1 MKVLVSGSS
10 GLIGTELLK
19 KLKAAGHQPIRL
31 VRTTPKSD
39 NEFQWSPQEGKI
51 PEGIM
56 EEVDAVVNLN
66 GATTS
71 RIPWTP
77 GYVKKLISS
86 RLLSTRLLVEA
97 INAAKTP
104 PKVFVSG
111 SAEGYYGNGGDRV
124 LTEESPMGTGFMAE
138 LTNDWEQE
146 AKKANIRTVLIR
158 TTLAM
163 SKNAIALKLIKLMI
177 SLLFVKSLG
186 NGKQWW
192 AWITVEDHARAMIHL
207 IGDES
212 AEGPF
217 NFAAPEPATCEQI
230 FAALGK
236 ELRRPNL
243 IRIPAWAM
251 RLTAGAAADQILL
264 TSHKMSAKK
273 LLSTGFEFNHPTI
286 SQAAE
291 YTVR

>member
-19 KLKAAGHQPIRL
+19 QLKAAGHQPIRL

-39 NEFQWSPQEGKI
+39 NEFQWSPQEGEI

-66 GATTS
+66 GATIS
-71 RIPWTP
+71 RIPSTP

-86 RLLSTRLLVEA
+86 RLLSTGLLVEA

-111 SAEGYYGNGGDRV
+111 SAEGYYGNGGDKV
-124 LTEESPMGTGFMAE
+124 LTEESPLGTGFMAE

-163 SKNAIALKLIKLMI
+163 SKDAIALKLIKWMI

-192 AWITVEDHARAMIHL
+192 AWITVEDHARAIVHL
-207 IGDES
+207 IETTE
-212 AEGPF
+212 AEGPY
-217 NFAAPEPATCEQI
+217 NLVAPEPATCEQI

-236 ELRRPNL
+236 ELKRPNL

-251 RLTAGAAADQILL
+251 RLTAGSAADQILL
-264 TSHKMSAKK
+264 TSHRMSAEK
-273 LLSTGFEFNHPTI
+273 LLATGFEFNHPTLG
-286 SQAAE
+286 QAAS

>member
-10 GLIGTELLK
+10 GLIGTELIKQLE
-19 KLKAAGHQPIRL
+19 ASGHQPIRL
-31 VRTTPKSD
+31 VRRAPKNP
-39 NEFQWSPQEGKI
+39 NELQWSPDQGVI
-51 PEGIM
+51 PAEVM
-56 EEVDAVVNLN
+56 EQVDAVVNLN

-71 RIPWTP
+71 KIPWTP

-86 RLLSTRLLVEA
+86 RIDSTRLLVEA
-97 INAAKTP
+97 INNSKKP

-111 SAEGYYGNGGDRV
+111 SAEGFYGNGGDKL
-124 LTEESPMGTGFMAE
+124 LTEDSPLGTGFMAE
-138 LTNDWEQE
+138 LSNDWEQE
-146 AKKANIRTVLIR
+146 AKKAKIRTILLR

-186 NGKQWW
+186 SGKQWW
-192 AWITVEDHARAMIHL
+192 AWITVEDHARAIVHL
-207 IGDES
+207 IENEK
-212 AEGPF
+212 AEGPY
-217 NFAAPEPATCEQI
+217 NLTAPGPATCEEI

-264 TSHKMSAKK
+264 TSHRMSADK
-273 LLSTGFEFNHPTI
+273 LLATGFQFNHPTLK
-286 SQAAE
+286 QAAS

>member
-19 KLKAAGHQPIRL
+19 QLKAAGHQPIRL
-31 VRTTPKSD
+31 VRTAPKSD

-111 SAEGYYGNGGDRV
+111 SAEGYYGNGGDKV
-124 LTEESPMGTGFMAE
+124 LTEESPLGTGFMAE

-146 AKKANIRTVLIR
+146 AKKAKIRTVLVR

-163 SKNAIALKLIKLMI
+163 SKNAIAL
-177 SLLFVKSLG
+177 
-186 NGKQWW
+186 
-192 AWITVEDHARAMIHL
+192 
-207 IGDES
+207 
-212 AEGPF
+212 
-217 NFAAPEPATCEQI
+217 
-230 FAALGK
+230 
-236 ELRRPNL
+236 
-243 IRIPAWAM
+243 
-251 RLTAGAAADQILL
+251 
-264 TSHKMSAKK
+264 
-273 LLSTGFEFNHPTI
+273 
-286 SQAAE
+286 
-291 YTVR
+291 

>member
-10 GLIGTELLK
+10 GLIGTELMRQ
-19 KLKAAGHQPIRL
+19 LKASGHQPIRL
-31 VRTTPKSD
+31 VRREPKGA
-39 NEFQWSPQEGKI
+39 NEVRWSPSEGQI
-51 PEGIM
+51 PENLMDEI
-56 EEVDAVVNLN
+56 DAVVNLN

-77 GYVKKLISS
+77 GYVKTLISS
-86 RLLSTRLLVEA
+86 RILSTRLLVEA
-97 INAAKTP
+97 INSAKTP

-111 SAEGYYGNGGDRV
+111 SAEGFYGNGGDKV
-124 LTEESPMGTGFMAE
+124 LTEESPLGSGFMAE
-138 LTNDWEQE
+138 LSNDWEQE
-146 AKKANIRTVLIR
+146 AKKAKVRTVLIR

-163 SKNAIALKLIKLMI
+163 SKNAIALRLIKLMI

-192 AWITVEDHARAMIHL
+192 AWITVEDHARAIVHL
-207 IGDES
+207 IEHS
-212 AEGPF
+212 KAEGPY
-217 NFAAPEPATCEQI
+217 NLTAPEPATCEEI

-264 TSHKMSAKK
+264 TSHRMSADK
-273 LLSTGFEFNHPTI
+273 LLATGFKFNHPTLKE
-286 SQAAE
+286 AAR
-291 YTVR
+291 YSVR

>member
-1 MKVLVSGSS
+1 
-10 GLIGTELLK
+10 
-19 KLKAAGHQPIRL
+19 
-31 VRTTPKSD
+31 
-39 NEFQWSPQEGKI
+39 QEGKI

-56 EEVDAVVNLN
+56 DEVDAVVNLN

-111 SAEGYYGNGGDRV
+111 SAEGYYGNGGDKV
-124 LTEESPMGTGFMAE
+124 LTEENPLGTGFMAE

-192 AWITVEDHARAMIHL
+192 AWITVEDHARAIVHL
-207 IGDES
+207 IETTE
-212 AEGPF
+212 AEGPY
-217 NFAAPEPATCEQI
+217 NLVAPEPATCEQI

-251 RLTAGAAADQILL
+251 RLTAGSAADQILL
-264 TSHKMSAKK
+264 TSHRMSAEK
-273 LLSTGFEFNHPTI
+273 LLATGFEFNHPTL
-286 SQAAE
+286 SQAAS

>member
-10 GLIGTELLK
+10 GLIGTELVRQLE
-19 KLKAAGHQPIRL
+19 ASGHQPIRL
-31 VRTTPKSD
+31 VRREPKGA
-39 NEFQWSPQEGKI
+39 NEVRWSPSEGQV
-51 PEGIM
+51 PENLM
-56 EEVDAVVNLN
+56 DEVDAVVNLN

-77 GYVKKLISS
+77 GYVKTLISS
-86 RLLSTRLLVEA
+86 RILSTRLLVEA
-97 INAAKTP
+97 INSAKKP

-111 SAEGYYGNGGDRV
+111 SAEGFYGNGGDKV
-124 LTEESPMGTGFMAE
+124 LTEESPLGSGFMAE
-138 LTNDWEQE
+138 LSNDWEQE
-146 AKKANIRTVLIR
+146 AKKAKVRTVLIR

-192 AWITVEDHARAMIHL
+192 AWITVEDHARAIVHL
-207 IGDES
+207 IEHS
-212 AEGPF
+212 KAEGPY
-217 NFAAPEPATCEQI
+217 NLTAPEPATCEEI
-230 FAALGK
+230 FGALGK

-264 TSHKMSAKK
+264 TSHRMSADK
-273 LLSTGFEFNHPTI
+273 LLATGFKFNHPTLKE
-286 SQAAE
+286 AAR

>member
-10 GLIGTELLK
+10 GLIGTELMRQ
-19 KLKAAGHQPIRL
+19 LKASGHQPIRL
-31 VRTTPKSD
+31 VRREPKGA
-39 NEFQWSPQEGKI
+39 NEVRWSPSEGQI
-51 PEGIM
+51 PENLM
-56 EEVDAVVNLN
+56 EEIDAVVNLN

-77 GYVKKLISS
+77 GYVKTLISS
-86 RLLSTRLLVEA
+86 RILSTRLLVEA
-97 INAAKTP
+97 INSAKTP

-111 SAEGYYGNGGDRV
+111 SAEGFYGNGGDKV
-124 LTEESPMGTGFMAE
+124 LTEESPLGSGFMAE
-138 LTNDWEQE
+138 LSNDWEQE
-146 AKKANIRTVLIR
+146 AKKAKVRTVLIR

-163 SKNAIALKLIKLMI
+163 SKKAIALRLIKLMI

-192 AWITVEDHARAMIHL
+192 AWITVEDHARAIVHL
-207 IGDES
+207 IEHS
-212 AEGPF
+212 KAEGPY
-217 NFAAPEPATCEQI
+217 NLTAPEPATCEEI

-264 TSHKMSAKK
+264 TSHRMSADK
-273 LLSTGFEFNHPTI
+273 LLATGFKFNHPTLKE
-286 SQAAE
+286 AAR
-291 YTVR
+291 YSVR

>member
-10 GLIGTELLK
+10 GLIGTELMRQLE
-19 KLKAAGHQPIRL
+19 ASGHQPIRL
-31 VRTTPKSD
+31 VRREPKGA
-39 NEFQWSPQEGKI
+39 NEVRWSPSEGQI
-51 PEGIM
+51 PENLMDEI
-56 EEVDAVVNLN
+56 DAVVNLN

-77 GYVKKLISS
+77 GYVKTLISS
-86 RLLSTRLLVEA
+86 RILSTRLLVEA
-97 INAAKTP
+97 INSAKTP

-111 SAEGYYGNGGDRV
+111 SAEGFYGNGGDKV
-124 LTEESPMGTGFMAE
+124 LTEESPLGSGFMAE
-138 LTNDWEQE
+138 LSNDWEHE
-146 AKKANIRTVLIR
+146 AKKAKVRTVLIR

-163 SKNAIALKLIKLMI
+163 SKKAIALRLIKLMI

-192 AWITVEDHARAMIHL
+192 AWITVEDHARAIVHL
-207 IGDES
+207 IEHS
-212 AEGPF
+212 KAEGPY
-217 NFAAPEPATCEQI
+217 NLTAPEPATCEEI

-264 TSHKMSAKK
+264 TSHRMSADK
-273 LLSTGFEFNHPTI
+273 LLATGFKFNHPTLKE
-286 SQAAE
+286 AAR
-291 YTVR
+291 YSVR

>member
-10 GLIGTELLK
+10 GLIGTELIK
-19 KLKAAGHQPIRL
+19 QLKAAGHQPIRL
-31 VRTTPKSD
+31 VRTAPKSD

-111 SAEGYYGNGGDRV
+111 SAEGYYGNGGDKV
-124 LTEESPMGTGFMAE
+124 LTSGP
-138 LTNDWEQE
+138 W
-146 AKKANIRTVLIR
+146 
-158 TTLAM
+158 
-163 SKNAIALKLIKLMI
+163 
-177 SLLFVKSLG
+177 
-186 NGKQWW
+186 
-192 AWITVEDHARAMIHL
+192 L
-207 IGDES
+207 IGDDGS
-212 AEGPF
+212 ISSNP
-217 NFAAPEPATCEQI
+217 QYSWRYI
-230 FAALGK
+230 I
-236 ELRRPNL
+236 RR
-243 IRIPAWAM
+243 
-251 RLTAGAAADQILL
+251 
-264 TSHKMSAKK
+264 
-273 LLSTGFEFNHPTI
+273 TGFARLRHPA
-286 SQAAE
+286 SKSAQSD
-291 YTVR
+291 RCGG

>member
-1 MKVLVSGSS
+1 MKVLVSGSR
-10 GLIGTELLK
+10 GLIGTELIKQLE
-19 KLKAAGHQPIRL
+19 ASGHQPIRL
-31 VRTTPKSD
+31 VRSNPRAE
-39 NEFQWSPQEGKI
+39 NELLWDPANGVI

-56 EEVDAVVNLN
+56 NDVDAVVNLN

-86 RLLSTRLLVEA
+86 RILSTRLLVEA

-104 PKVFVSG
+104 PKVFISG
-111 SAEGYYGNGGDRV
+111 SAEGYYGNGGERV
-124 LTEESPMGTGFMAE
+124 LTEDSPLGTGFMAE
-138 LTNDWEQE
+138 LSNDWEQE
-146 AKKANIRTVLIR
+146 AKRASIRTVLIR

-177 SLLFVKSLG
+177 NLLFVKSLG

-192 AWITVEDHARAMIHL
+192 AWITVEDHARAIVHL
-207 IGDES
+207 IENPD
-212 AEGPF
+212 ANGPF
-217 NFAAPEPATCEQI
+217 NLVAPEPATCEEI
-230 FAALGK
+230 FAALGQ
-236 ELRRPNL
+236 ELNRPNL

-251 RLTAGAAADQILL
+251 RLTAGSAADQILL
-264 TSHKMSAKK
+264 TSHRMSAEK
-273 LLSTGFEFNHPTI
+273 LLSTGFQFNHPTLQ
-286 SQAAE
+286 QAAR

>member
-10 GLIGTELLK
+10 GLIGTELIRQLE
-19 KLKAAGHQPIRL
+19 ASGHQPIRL
-31 VRTTPKSD
+31 VRREPKGA
-39 NEFQWSPQEGKI
+39 NEVRWHPSEGQI
-51 PEGIM
+51 PGTLMDEI
-56 EEVDAVVNLN
+56 DAVVNLN

-77 GYVKKLISS
+77 GYVKTLISS
-86 RLLSTRLLVEA
+86 RILSTRLLVDA
-97 INAAKTP
+97 INSAKKP

-111 SAEGYYGNGGDRV
+111 SAEGFYGNGGDTV
-124 LTEESPMGTGFMAE
+124 LTEESPLGTGFMAE
-138 LTNDWEQE
+138 LSNDWEEE
-146 AKKANIRTVLIR
+146 AKRAKVRTVLIR

-192 AWITVEDHARAMIHL
+192 AWITVEDHARAIVHL
-207 IGDES
+207 IEDS
-212 AEGPF
+212 NAEGPF
-217 NFAAPEPATCEQI
+217 NLTAPEPATCEEI

-264 TSHKMSAKK
+264 TSHRMSADK
-273 LLSTGFEFNHPTI
+273 LLATGFNFNHPTLKE
-286 SQAAE
+286 AAR

>member
-19 KLKAAGHQPIRL
+19 QLEASGHQPIRL
-31 VRTTPKSD
+31 VRRAPRAENEVQWTPDDGS
-39 NEFQWSPQEGKI
+39 I
-51 PEGIM
+51 PADLM
-56 EEVDAVVNLN
+56 DEVDAVVNLN

-86 RLLSTRLLVEA
+86 RINSTRLLVDA
-97 INAAKTP
+97 INSAKKP

-111 SAEGYYGNGGDRV
+111 SAEGFYGNGGDKV
-124 LTEESPMGTGFMAE
+124 LTEESPLGSGFMAE
-138 LTNDWEQE
+138 LSNEWEEE
-146 AKKANIRTVLIR
+146 AKRAKVRTVLIR

-177 SLLFVKSLG
+177 QLLFVKSLG
-186 NGKQWW
+186 NGGQWW
-192 AWITVEDHARAMIHL
+192 AWITVEDHARAIVHL
-207 IGDES
+207 IENPD
-212 AEGPF
+212 AEGPY
-217 NFAAPEPATCEQI
+217 NLTAPEPATCEQI

-264 TSHKMSAKK
+264 TSHRMSAEK
-273 LLSTGFEFNHPTI
+273 LLASGFQFNHPTLK
-286 SQAAE
+286 QAAK
-291 YTVR
+291 YTVS

>member
-1 MKVLVSGSS
+1 MRILISGAS
-10 GLIGTELLK
+10 GLIGTELSKQLRS
-19 KLKAAGHQPIRL
+19 LGHEPLLL
-31 VRTTPKSD
+31 VRREKRAPHEVSWNPARGEIATD
-39 NEFQWSPQEGKI
+39 
-51 PEGIM
+51 IM
-56 EEVDAVVNLN
+56 EEVDAVVNLA

-71 RIPWTP
+71 KIPWT
-77 GYVKKLISS
+77 KKYAKTLVDS
-86 RLLSTRLLVEA
+86 RIDSTRVLLDA
-97 INAAKTP
+97 INAAKNP
-104 PKVFVSG
+104 PKVFLSG
-111 SAEGYYGNGGDRV
+111 SAEGFYGNGGESL
-124 LTEESPMGTGFMAE
+124 LTEESPLGEGFMAE
-138 LTNDWEQE
+138 LSNDWELE
-146 AKKANIRTVLIR
+146 AKKANIRTVLVR
-158 TTLAM
+158 TTLTM

-243 IRIPAWAM
+243 IRIPSWAM